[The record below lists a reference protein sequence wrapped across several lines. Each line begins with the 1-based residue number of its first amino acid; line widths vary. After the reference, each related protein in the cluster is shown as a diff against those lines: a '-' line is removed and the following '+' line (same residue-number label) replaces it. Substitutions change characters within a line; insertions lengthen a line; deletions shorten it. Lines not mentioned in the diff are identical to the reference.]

1 MFCLYFVA
9 NKPLVY
15 HLRDKAVMSCTT
27 ILRSCCCGL
36 RNSLRY
42 IQLGSYVP
50 EKVVVYRSLIL
61 YNGLLTFFADGLFG
75 EELLKHPSGFKLL
88 NERVRKRSFELV
100 DKIVNRKC
108 DKKVVE
114 VFDDL
119 SNEICSAADLAECVR
134 NMHSVEEFSAAAQE
148 SMKDF
153 TELVENLNTR
163 SDLYK
168 ALKDSVEAESSSLT
182 DVDKRTALL
191 FLDDFEQAGVSLAET
206 EKREYVRLS
215 KEIFMVGSQFTHGA
229 DLPVMVPPFY
239 SKIYRVKRQ
248 LYSPDALAVNRT
260 TRQWSYATYYS
271 YNEEQEKRLRY
282 LITCRH
288 LLAKLT
294 GYQSYAHRAQQT
306 SLLGS
311 YENAHDFLIEVIRS
325 CRPSAEQEL
334 AVLADVLAQ
343 VESKR
348 ENLYESDLTYL
359 CMLYRENAF
368 GQLQHLSR
376 YFSFSNLLRG
386 FELITKRLYNVSFS
400 VLTPTI
406 GEVWPGNVIKI
417 DVFQDSQFLGTI
429 YIDIEERQTKTAG
442 DCHFTVRCS
451 KQLDDGSYQTPIV
464 VLSLSLTKGLESID
478 NIFLSPHKA
487 ENFFHEM
494 GHAMHS
500 MLART
505 QYQHVAGTRCSTDMA
520 EIPSNLM
527 EYFFNNIDVLQE
539 IAKDNYGRSISV
551 EDAATL
557 ITSRFAF
564 TSLEMLQQAVYSLFD
579 LEAHGG
585 SAESI
590 MNGRVSTA
598 DLYASIWLLVF
609 PNVKKDINSAW
620 HHRFTHLVPYGAKYY
635 SYLVARAAASLIWNT
650 KFRDCPFSRKNGVSW
665 AKVLSKG
672 GSLPSADLLNS
683 ALGYWPTVQNL
694 AAALKEEADQTC
706 QRSAISV

>member
-1 MFCLYFVA
+1 MFLPLPGD
-9 NKPLVY
+9 KPI
-15 HLRDKAVMSCTT
+15 MSWTT
-27 ILRSCCCGL
+27 VLRSCSSNV

-42 IQLGSYVP
+42 LQMGTCIA
-50 EKVVVYRSLIL
+50 EK
-61 YNGLLTFFADGLFG
+61 GLFG

-88 NERVRKRSFELV
+88 NEKVRKRSFELV

-108 DKKVVE
+108 EKKVVE

-153 TELVENLNTR
+153 TELVESLNTR

-168 ALKDSVEAESSSLT
+168 ALKDSIEAESSSLT

-191 FLDDFEQAGVSLAET
+191 FLDDFEQAG
-206 EKREYVRLS
+206 KCEYVRLS

-229 DLPVMVPPFY
+229 ELPVTVAPFY
-239 SKIYRVKRQ
+239 SKMYRVKRH
-248 LYSPDALAVNRT
+248 LYSPNTLAVSRT

-271 YNEEQEKRLRY
+271 YNEDQEKRLRR

-288 LLAKLT
+288 LLARLT
-294 GYQSYAHRAQQT
+294 GYQSYAHRVQQT

-311 YENAHDFLIEVIRS
+311 YENAHDFLIES
-325 CRPSAEQEL
+325 CQPSAEQEL

-348 ENLYESDLTYL
+348 EHLCESDLTYL

-376 YFSFSNLLRG
+376 YFSFNSLLRG

-400 VLTPTI
+400 VLTPVI

-417 DVFQDSQFLGTI
+417 DVFQDSSQFLGTI
-429 YIDIEERQTKTAG
+429 YIDIQERQTKTTG

-464 VLSLSLTKGLESID
+464 VLSLSLTKGLESIE
-478 NIFLSPHKA
+478 NIYLSPHQA

-520 EIPSNLM
+520 EVPSNLM
-527 EYFFNNIDVLQE
+527 EYFFNNIDVLRE
-539 IAKDNYGRSISV
+539 IAKDNHGRSISV
-551 EDAATL
+551 EDAASL

-585 SAESI
+585 NAEGI

-598 DLYASIWLLVF
+598 DLYTSIWSVVF
-609 PNVKKDINSAW
+609 PNVKKETNSAW
-620 HHRFTHLVPYGAKYY
+620 HHRFAHLVPYGAKYY
-635 SYLVARAAASLIWNT
+635 SYLVARATASLIWNT
-650 KFRDCPFSRKNGVSW
+650 RFRDCPFSKESGLAW

-694 AAALKEEADQTC
+694 ATALKEEANQTC
-706 QRSAISV
+706 QRSAVSI

>member
-1 MFCLYFVA
+1 M
-9 NKPLVY
+9 
-15 HLRDKAVMSCTT
+15 LRTAV
-27 ILRSCCCGL
+27 LRSSFSSL
-36 RNSLRY
+36 LNSLRCLQLESY
-42 IQLGSYVP
+42 IP
-50 EKVVVYRSLIL
+50 EK
-61 YNGLLTFFADGLFG
+61 GLFG

-100 DKIVNRKC
+100 DKIVSRKC

-134 NMHSVEEFSAAAQE
+134 NMHSIKEFSAAAQE
-148 SMKDF
+148 SMRDF
-153 TELVENLNTR
+153 TELVESLNTR

-168 ALKDSVEAESSSLT
+168 ALKDSLETESNLLS

-191 FLDDFEQAGVSLAET
+191 FLDDFEQAGVNLAENQ
-206 EKREYVRLS
+206 KCEYVRLS
-215 KEIFMVGSQFTHGA
+215 NEIFMVGSQFTYGA
-229 DLPVMVPPFY
+229 ELPVTVAPFY
-239 SKIYRVKRQ
+239 SKMYRVKRH
-248 LYSPDALAVNRT
+248 LNNPNAFAVDRA

-271 YNEEQEKRLRY
+271 YNEEQEKRLRR

-288 LLAKLT
+288 LLAQLT
-294 GYQSYAHRAQQT
+294 GFQSYAHRVQQT

-325 CRPSAEQEL
+325 CQPAAEQEL

-348 ENLYESDLTYL
+348 QHLYESDLTYL

-376 YFSFSNLLRG
+376 YFSFSNLLNG
-386 FELITKRLYNVSFS
+386 FELITKRLYNVFFS
-400 VLTPTI
+400 IQTPVL
-406 GEVWPGNVIKI
+406 GEIWPGNVIKI
-417 DVFQDSQFLGTI
+417 DVFRDKDQFLGTI
-429 YIDIEERQTKTAG
+429 YIDIQERRTKTAG

-464 VLSLSLTKGLESID
+464 VLSLSLTKEMESIE
-478 NIFLSPHKA
+478 NIYLSPHQA

-520 EIPSNLM
+520 EVPSNLM
-527 EYFFNNIDVLQE
+527 EYFFNNIDVLRE
-539 IAKDNYGRSISV
+539 IAKDSHGRPISV
-551 EDAATL
+551 EDAASL

-585 SAESI
+585 NAEGI
-590 MNGRVSTA
+590 MNGRISTA
-598 DLYASIWLLVF
+598 DLYASIWSVVF
-609 PNVKKDINSAW
+609 PNVKKETSSAW

-635 SYLVARAAASLIWNT
+635 SYLVARATASLIWNT
-650 KFRDCPFSRKNGVSW
+650 RFRDCPFSKENGLAW

-694 AAALKEEADQTC
+694 ATALKEEADHTC
-706 QRSAISV
+706 QRSAVKLKVITTGSN

>member
-1 MFCLYFVA
+1 
-9 NKPLVY
+9 
-15 HLRDKAVMSCTT
+15 MSRTVF
-27 ILRSCCCGL
+27 LRSWCCSL
-36 RNSLRY
+36 RNSLRC
-42 IQLGSYVP
+42 IQLGNCIP
-50 EKVVVYRSLIL
+50 EK
-61 YNGLLTFFADGLFG
+61 GLFG

-88 NERVRKRSFELV
+88 NEKVRKRSFELV

-108 DKKVVE
+108 EKKVVE

-134 NMHSVEEFSAAAQE
+134 NMHSAKEFSAAAQE

-153 TELVENLNTR
+153 TELVESLNTR

-168 ALKDSVEAESSSLT
+168 ALKDSLEAESSSLT

-191 FLDDFEQAGVSLAET
+191 FLDDFEQAGVSLT
-206 EKREYVRLS
+206 KTQKCEYVRLS
-215 KEIFMVGSQFTHGA
+215 KEIFMVGSQFAHGA
-229 DLPVMVPPFY
+229 ELPVTVAPFY
-239 SKIYRVKRQ
+239 SKMYRVKRH
-248 LYSPDALAVNRT
+248 LYSPNTLAVNRS
-260 TRQWSYATYYS
+260 TRQWCYATYYS
-271 YNEEQEKRLRY
+271 YNEEQEKRLRH

-288 LLAKLT
+288 LLARLT
-294 GYQSYAHRAQQT
+294 GYQSYAHRAQHN

-311 YENAHDFLIEVIRS
+311 YENAHDFLIEVIKS
-325 CRPSAEQEL
+325 CQSAAEQEL

-348 ENLYESDLTYL
+348 EHLCESDLTYL

-376 YFSFSNLLRG
+376 YFSFNNLLRG
-386 FELITKRLYNVSFS
+386 FELITERLYNVSFS
-400 VLTPTI
+400 VMTPVA
-406 GEVWPGNVIKI
+406 GEIWPGNVIKI
-417 DVFQDSQFLGTI
+417 DVFQDKSKFLGTI
-429 YIDIEERQTKTAG
+429 YIDIQDRQTKTSG

-464 VLSLSLTKGLESID
+464 VLSLSLTKGLENID
-478 NIFLSPHKA
+478 NVFLVPHQA

-527 EYFFNNIDVLQE
+527 EYFFNNIDILRE
-539 IAKDNYGRSISV
+539 IAKDNHGRPISV
-551 EDAATL
+551 EDAASL

-585 SAESI
+585 NAEGI

-598 DLYASIWLLVF
+598 DLYASIWSVVF
-609 PNVKKDINSAW
+609 PNVKKETGSAW
-620 HHRFTHLVPYGAKYY
+620 HHRFAHLVPYGAKYY
-635 SYLVARAAASLIWNT
+635 SYLVARATASLIWNT
-650 KFRDCPFSRKNGVSW
+650 RFRDCPFSRENGLAW

-672 GSLPSADLLNS
+672 GSLPSAELLNS

-694 AAALKEEADQTC
+694 AMALKEEADQTC
-706 QRSAISV
+706 QRSAVSI